1 MSCSA
6 GFSLNE
12 LVPQSETS
20 AVRRLLQCTDLGVYT
35 NDISAKFEGSGAAD
49 LSPEDFAA
57 RRNVVRQVTQ
67 WSKSMGGRGKPQI
80 VVQNE
85 WTPILYLYE
94 ARLYWP
100 LRPSYTHSPPQIVKS
115 AAKREVGVR
124 SATLNLPLT
133 PPYRETGVTWSS
145 ST

>member
-1 MSCSA
+1 
-6 GFSLNE
+6 
-12 LVPQSETS
+12 
-20 AVRRLLQCTDLGVYT
+20 
-35 NDISAKFEGSGAAD
+35 
-49 LSPEDFAA
+49 
-57 RRNVVRQVTQ
+57 
-67 WSKSMGGRGKPQI
+67 MGGRGKSQI

-94 ARLYWP
+94 ACLYWP
-100 LRPSYTHSPPQIVKS
+100 LRRMYTHSPPQIVKS
-115 AAKREVGVR
+115 AAKREVCVR